1 MIMKRKI
8 TALCLVVAL
17 LAVAIVGGT
26 MAYFTDTESATNVF
40 TVGSIDIELTEPNWN
55 PNVKPDIVPGNSY
68 AKDPKLT
75 NKGNSDAYVRIGVN
89 VNNPAILTTLSS
101 TSEYRPALEKIVDI
115 QSDWTFDKVITNAD
129 ESVTIYYNYVNVL
142 APDATTPDLFTRVMI
157 PTDLKQTDEVKA
169 IAGKEFKLTING
181 QAIQAD
187 GFATKEAAYA
197 ALDSELAI
205 AGVTPSQPSTNDE
218 FENALTQ
225 NNETIVVNLT
235 ADVTYDVAALAN
247 DAMGGTATKNI
258 IINGNGYQI
267 TFNHTNGD
275 WNNIV
280 TNNGAKLT
288 INNAKLTNSGY
299 NDGPWNRH
307 DLNCACE
314 VVLND
319 VVSDKAMA
327 FMAGATLNNV
337 TIDDPNTSDTYAIW
351 IQPNGQTV
359 TLNGCTIDMLDCTDG
374 RGIKIDEQYVSAS
387 QKVTL
392 NVINTT
398 FKTEEKAA
406 IVVKSVAGAE
416 ININNVNIDGVAA
429 DSTNAVWVDEASAAY
444 ANFVS
449 VTGASVI
456 VEPEIVTTAAELAE
470 ALADTTVSTIYL
482 GRDIDM
488 SAANW
493 APVDTNRN
501 LVINGNGKTISN
513 MTVTTNT
520 TGGGFT
526 NYALIG
532 YTGKDVTISNL
543 TIDGANVTGNGNDN
557 STAAA
562 FIACPAGSITLNNC
576 ALTNSKISNAD
587 YTAGLLG
594 YLGSNNA
601 NTTVINITKC
611 TVDNCTIDSIGNA
624 AALLAMNNSVKA
636 INIDGCVVTN
646 NDIKTV
652 ESEQIKGKAGILIS
666 TLNGSDVVAA
676 VTNTTTSAN
685 KLNGSTESQ
694 YLIGRTFNN
703 NVMTVDG
710 TPVTPNVAN
719 N

>member
-1 MIMKRKI
+1 MKRKI

-307 DLNCACE
+307 DLNFACE

-493 APVDTNRN
+493 TPVDTNRN

>member
-1 MIMKRKI
+1 MKRKI

-115 QSDWTFDKVITNAD
+115 QSGWTFDKVITNAD

-267 TFNHTNGD
+267 TFNHTDGD

-307 DLNCACE
+307 DLNFACE

-359 TLNGCTIDMLDCTDG
+359 TLTGCTIDMLDCTDG
-374 RGIKIDEQYVSAS
+374 RGIKIDEQYVTNPA
-387 QKVTL
+387 KVTL
-392 NVINTT
+392 NVTNTT
-398 FKTEEKAA
+398 IKTEEKAA
-406 IVVKSVAGAE
+406 ILVKSTAGAD
-416 ININNVNIDGVAA
+416 IALNNVDISGVAA
-429 DSTNAVWVDEASAAY
+429 DITNTVWVDEASASY
-444 ANFVS
+444 ANLVS
-449 VTGASVI
+449 VTG
-456 VEPEIVTTAAELAE
+456 
-470 ALADTTVSTIYL
+470 
-482 GRDIDM
+482 G
-488 SAANW
+488 
-493 APVDTNRN
+493 
-501 LVINGNGKTISN
+501 
-513 MTVTTNT
+513 
-520 TGGGFT
+520 
-526 NYALIG
+526 
-532 YTGKDVTISNL
+532 
-543 TIDGANVTGNGNDN
+543 
-557 STAAA
+557 
-562 FIACPAGSITLNNC
+562 
-576 ALTNSKISNAD
+576 
-587 YTAGLLG
+587 
-594 YLGSNNA
+594 
-601 NTTVINITKC
+601 TVI
-611 TVDNCTIDSIGNA
+611 D
-624 AALLAMNNSVKA
+624 
-636 INIDGCVVTN
+636 
-646 NDIKTV
+646 
-652 ESEQIKGKAGILIS
+652 EPKG
-666 TLNGSDVVAA
+666 
-676 VTNTTTSAN
+676 
-685 KLNGSTESQ
+685 
-694 YLIGRTFNN
+694 
-703 NVMTVDG
+703 
-710 TPVTPNVAN
+710 
-719 N
+719 